1 MIIKEVL
8 AYEAPDG
15 TLHKTCEEV
24 IRYTQNLG
32 YENLTRVLVQATLFE
47 DVGAEETDSDEDLVF
62 ALCRN
67 IAHALGHND
76 PRGVLIEEALADYRK
91 LLES

>member
-1 MIIKEVL
+1 MMIKEVL
-8 AYEAPDG
+8 GYEALDG
-15 TLHKTCEEV
+15 TLHKTREEV
-24 IRYTQNLG
+24 IRYTQNLSH
-32 YENLTRVLVQATLFE
+32 ENLTWVLVQATLFE
-47 DVGAEETDSDEDLVF
+47 DVNAEETDSDEDFVF

-76 PRGVLIEEALADYRK
+76 PRGVLVEEALANYRK